1 MVKQTLM
8 ASVGVLALSLTAG
21 SAVAQDDHAQHG
33 TADQLGKVNFA
44 NSCKPEVQ
52 NELGQAVAL
61 LHSFWYNLGET
72 TFRNVLVHD
81 PSCAVATWGIA
92 SLIMANPLA
101 GVGPRSEDAKRAQ
114 ASIDEGRRIGARTQR
129 ERDYIEAV
137 AAYYNDFAA
146 RPERERQKTRSDAY
160 VALAAKYPDDDEA
173 QVFDALYLAGTQS
186 QADQT
191 FAAYHKSAAI
201 LEPMFVKYPQHPG
214 VAHYLIHVYDAA
226 PLAQGGL
233 PAARKY
239 SDIAPDAPHA
249 LHMPSHIFTRV
260 GEWQNSDATNRRS
273 FRAAVAAGDHA
284 EAYHASDYAV
294 YADLQLARDAAAE
307 QLMSDALKV
316 PTSGPGG
323 PISFYAASAMPAR
336 YALERGD
343 WAAAARIEPLPGA
356 TSWAAAS
363 TWLARG
369 IGGARSG
376 NDDAAHQAVDEL
388 DKIHTA
394 LVKGGDAYWA
404 GEVEVQQLAVAAWIA
419 LAHKQT
425 DEALGLMRKAADLE
439 DARGKHIVTPG
450 RMLPARELLGDML
463 LEAGKSTE
471 ALKEYE
477 ASQLREPN
485 RLRGFYGAARAAEAA
500 GNRDKAIEY
509 YNKLLALTKDADS
522 NRAEI
527 TKARAFTAG

>member
-1 MVKQTLM
+1 MFKQTLM
-8 ASVGVLALSLTAG
+8 ASVGFLAFSLTAG
-21 SAVAQDDHAQHG
+21 SAVGQHDHAQHG

-44 NSCKPEVQ
+44 SSCKPEVQ
-52 NELGQAVAL
+52 DELGQAVAL

-72 TFRNVLVHD
+72 TFRNVLKHD

-101 GVGPRSEDAKRAQ
+101 GVGPTPEDAKRAQ
-114 ASIDEGRRIGARTQR
+114 VAIDEGRRIGAKTQR
-129 ERDYIEAV
+129 ERDYIETV
-137 AAYYNDFAA
+137 AAYYKDFAA
-146 RPERERQKTRSDAY
+146 RPERDRQKTRSDAY

-173 QVFDALYLAGTQS
+173 QIFDALYLAGTQS

-214 VAHYLIHVYDAA
+214 VAHYLIHVYDAP
-226 PLAQGGL
+226 PLAQEGL

-260 GEWQNSDATNRRS
+260 GDWGHSDATNRRS
-273 FRAAVAAGDHA
+273 FKAAVSAGDHA

-294 YADLQLARDAAAE
+294 YADLQLARDTAAA
-307 QLMSDALKV
+307 QQMSDAMKV
-316 PTSGPGG
+316 PTSGPGRQ
-323 PISFYAASAMPAR
+323 ITFYAVGAMPAR

-343 WAAAARIEPLPGA
+343 WAAAAKIEPPSGGVPW
-356 TSWAAAS
+356 TEAS
-363 TWLARG
+363 TWFARG

-376 NDDAAHQAVDEL
+376 NDDAAHQAAGEL

-404 GEVEVQQLAVAAWIA
+404 GEVEVQQLATAAWIA

-439 DARGKHIVTPG
+439 DGRGKHIVTPG

-463 LEAGKSTE
+463 LEAGKPTE

-477 ASQLREPN
+477 GSQLREPN

-500 GNRDKAIEY
+500 GNRDKAAKY
-509 YNKLLALTKDADS
+509 YNQLLALTKDADS

>member
-1 MVKQTLM
+1 MLKRTLM
-8 ASVGVLALSLTAG
+8 ASAGLLALSLTAR
-21 SAVAQDDHAQHG
+21 SADAQHDHGQHG
-33 TADQLGKVNFA
+33 TADQLGKVSFA

-52 NELGQAVAL
+52 EELGQGVAL

-101 GVGPRSEDAKRAQ
+101 GVGPTPDDAKRAQ
-114 ASIDEGRRIGARTQR
+114 AAIDEGRRLGAKTQR

-146 RPERERQKTRSDAY
+146 RPERDRQKTRSDAY

-173 QVFDALYLAGTQS
+173 QIFEALYLAGTQS

-191 FAAYHKSAAI
+191 FATYHKSAAI
-201 LEPMFVKYPQHPG
+201 LQPMFAKYPQHPG

-226 PLAQGGL
+226 PLAQEGL

-260 GEWQNSDATNRRS
+260 GDWEHSDATNRRS
-273 FRAAVAAGDHA
+273 FEAAVSAGDHA

-294 YADLQLARDAAAE
+294 YADLQLARDAAAA
-307 QLMSDALKV
+307 QQISDAMKV
-316 PTSGPGG
+316 PTSGPGRQ
-323 PISFYAASAMPAR
+323 ISFYALGAMPAR

-343 WAAAARIEPLPGA
+343 WAAAAKIEPPSGGVPW
-356 TSWAAAS
+356 TDAS
-363 TWLARG
+363 TWFARG

-376 NDDAAHQAVDEL
+376 NDDAAHQAADEL
-388 DKIHTA
+388 NKIHTA
-394 LVKGGDAYWA
+394 LIKGGDAYWA
-404 GEVEVQQLAVAAWIA
+404 GEIEVQRLATAAWLA
-419 LAHKQT
+419 LAQKQT
-425 DEALGLMRKAADLE
+425 DEALDLMRKAADLE
-439 DARGKHIVTPG
+439 DGRGKHIVTPG

-463 LEAGKSTE
+463 LEAGKPAE

-485 RLRGFYGAARAAEAA
+485 RLRGFYGAARAAETA
-500 GNRDKAIEY
+500 GNRDKAVEY
-509 YNKLLALTKDADS
+509 YKKLLALTKDADS